1 MSRSPHPTHPLSISS
16 SPLSK
21 NGASFLLVLRV
32 DCLICIVIRNADLT
46 PDRFPEP
53 FANFF
58 SCSAAG
64 NPLDE
69 AKESDS
75 GGCGDGGGFATDMG
89 ISGRGGSGSSRSGS
103 GAANDE
109 ERELAEANG
118 AWWDTSDPHT
128 SLQDAGFWMEDEEF
142 MAQLEVYYKLTNVP
156 QADGSLYAASLDEI
170 KVGG

>member
-1 MSRSPHPTHPLSISS
+1 MTNS
-16 SPLSK
+16 
-21 NGASFLLVLRV
+21 
-32 DCLICIVIRNADLT
+32 
-46 PDRFPEP
+46 
-53 FANFF
+53 F
-58 SCSAAG
+58 SCSATG

-118 AWWDTSDPHT
+118 AWWDTSDSHT
-128 SLQDAGFWMEDEEF
+128 FLQDAGFWMEEKEVR
-142 MAQLEVYYKLTNVP
+142 AQLDAYYKLMDRGATY
-156 QADGSLYAASLDEI
+156 DGSLYATSLNER